1 MITFYFLFFDRIN
14 KKKLVILNDCMIC
27 KQIKY
32 FLITMFL
39 IGVTPVFY
47 FLGAYQSEL
56 NSIQFQRQNEAKHQ
70 INFSQK
76 EVYSIAS
83 KLGTSLKLLSGN
95 RVLLQFIQDPSLKN
109 RELLESL
116 WALTATNY
124 SYISQVR
131 FIGVDGKEI
140 SRINDDNNTITITP
154 NDELQD
160 KSNRD
165 YFIYAQTLKADAL
178 GFFGIDLEIEHGKVV
193 TPPKPSLRIFTPVE
207 IDNERKGYLFFN
219 LDVYE
224 IVAKVEASIEDGY
237 RLEFVNE
244 EGYYLASQDKRKTLG
259 HLIAD
264 RDSYNILIE
273 TPELWKKM
281 KTQNAGEFLDNQ
293 FFYSYSKV
301 MLGGDF
307 DSRSLYLILT
317 SDNNL
322 AATNLN
328 HKLTFIIYESILAM
342 IIIIIISVVIARY
355 IAKHRTTSLE
365 SQLALAALNG
375 MSAIVITDKN
385 NRIIKVNEEFTRLSG
400 WTEKEVLGQ
409 PPSMFQS
416 GHHKKEFYSTM
427 WKSIQSEGLWEG
439 EVTNK
444 RKDGSLLTEILR
456 IQSICNNDGKMKYF
470 IASFV
475 DITARKELENRL
487 RDLSE
492 KDALTQCWNRRK
504 FEHEFSNIMGNR
516 SLTKEMG
523 SSCLAIVDID
533 HFKRVNDKYGHDV
546 GDKVITEVGR
556 ILVAESRRNDFVAR
570 IGGEEFAIILP
581 NTSLPEAE
589 IILNRLRVAVNLN
602 DDIKVTISG
611 GVTDICNSSE
621 ASYKRADLA
630 LYESKTAGRNQ
641 ISCFSSEEM
650 AQIA

>member
-1 MITFYFLFFDRIN
+1 MIY
-14 KKKLVILNDCMIC
+14 

-32 FLITMFL
+32 FIITILL
-39 IGVTPVFY
+39 IGITPIFY
-47 FLGAYQSEL
+47 LWGQYKAEL
-56 NSIQFQRQNEAKHQ
+56 NVIQFERESAAKHQ
-70 INFSQK
+70 LNFSQK

-83 KLGTSLKLLSGN
+83 ELGTSLKLLSDN
-95 RVLLQFIQDPSLKN
+95 RVLLEFIQDPSSKN
-109 RELLESL
+109 RSLLESL
-116 WALTATNY
+116 LALTATNY

-131 FIGVDGKEI
+131 FISVDGKEI
-140 SRINDDNNTITITP
+140 SRINEDNDKLIIVPIN
-154 NDELQD
+154 ELQD

-178 GFFGIDLEIEHGKVV
+178 GFFGIDLEVEHGKVV
-193 TPPKPSLRIFTPVE
+193 TPLQPSLRIFTPVE

-224 IVAKVEASIEDGY
+224 IVAQVEASLETGY
-237 RLEFVNE
+237 QLEFINE
-244 EGYYLASQDKRKTLG
+244 EGYYLASQDKHKTLG
-259 HLIAD
+259 HLISE

-273 TPELWKKM
+273 TPELWNKM
-281 KTQNAGEFLDNQ
+281 KAQDVGEFFDNQ
-293 FFYSYSKV
+293 FFYSFSKIT
-301 MLGGDF
+301 LGGHF
-307 DSRSLYLILT
+307 DSSSLYLILR
-317 SDNNL
+317 SDSSL
-322 AATNLN
+322 EATNLD
-328 HKLTFIIYESILAM
+328 HKLTFIIYEGILAILFIIFISIL
-342 IIIIIISVVIARY
+342 IARY

-400 WTEKEVLGQ
+400 WREDEVLGQ

-416 GHHKKEFYSTM
+416 GNHKKDFYSTM
-427 WKSIQSEGLWEG
+427 WKTIKSEGLWEG

-456 IQSICNNDGKMKYF
+456 IQAICNNDGKMEYF

-492 KDALTQCWNRRK
+492 KDSLTQCWNRRK
-504 FEHEFSNIMGNR
+504 FEHEFSNIIGNG
-516 SLTKEMG
+516 SFTKEMG
-523 SSCLAIVDID
+523 PSCLAIVDID
-533 HFKRVNDKYGHDV
+533 HFKRINDKYGHDV

-556 ILVAESRRNDFVAR
+556 ILGSESRRSDFVAR

-581 NTSLPEAE
+581 NTQLQEAE
-589 IILNRLRVAVNLN
+589 IILNRLRVAVYLY

-611 GVTDICNSSE
+611 GVTDISNSSE

-641 ISCFSSEEM
+641 ISCFSSDEM